1 MPPRVQINWKALTEH
16 MGLPT
21 WITSRQELRAWT
33 DLTRGPKMNKITDNI
48 YLGSSQ
54 DAQHR
59 KPQLKA
65 AGITAILNVARDLTN
80 ATTTHKEF
88 EMYHIGIMDSGG
100 NRVTMAYAALI
111 VFHTLLDAGHT
122 VLVHC
127 HEGKSRSAGLVA
139 AYLFGHQSYPEYDS
153 FEKAEAFLKTCRPRV
168 DVNKDVKTLFVGA
181 MGL

>member
-1 MPPRVQINWKALTEH
+1 
-16 MGLPT
+16 
-21 WITSRQELRAWT
+21 
-33 DLTRGPKMNKITDNI
+33 MNKITNSI

-88 EMYHIGIMDSGG
+88 EMYHIGVMDGGG
-100 NRVTMAYAALI
+100 NNSSMASAALL
-111 VFHTLLDAGHT
+111 VLSALVVDGHT

-127 HEGKSRSAGLVA
+127 HEGKSRSAALLA
-139 AYLFGHQSYPEYDS
+139 AYLTKRGN
-153 FEKAEAFLKTCRPRV
+153 FETMEEALAHLKSKRPRV
-168 DVNKDVKTLFVGA
+168 DPNADIISLFTEGA
-181 MGL
+181 DL

>member
-1 MPPRVQINWKALTEH
+1 
-16 MGLPT
+16 
-21 WITSRQELRAWT
+21 
-33 DLTRGPKMNKITDNI
+33 MNKITDNI
-48 YLGSSQ
+48 YIGSSQ

-88 EMYHIGIMDSGG
+88 QLYHVGIMDGGG
-100 NRVTMAYAALI
+100 NNQNMANAAFL
-111 VFHTLLDAGHT
+111 VLSALLADGHK

-139 AYLFGHQSYPEYDS
+139 AYLVRALGQFNDVE
-153 FEKAEAFLKTCRPRV
+153 EAIEFLRTKRPRV
-168 DVNKDVKTLFVGA
+168 NPNAEIVGLFINVSN
-181 MGL
+181 L